1 MEPVDKITKAYRSSV
16 DTSSNKY
23 LMVPIFIFFSLLILA
38 MIRSPIIISQSGIGS
53 AIILSAP
60 LILTTYALTFIVM
73 AGRGGVDLSIGPFMG
88 FINVSSI
95 QLYAHGYLESP
106 VGWFIYAIA
115 MGLIWQLFYALIVVF
130 VRVSPIIVALAGFL
144 AFTGINLVILSR
156 PGGIAPDWLIPWGE
170 GFTIF
175 NEIFLLLIL
184 ATILFYIIT
193 HTAFWGHLKLMGADE
208 RAAFTSGVKINWV
221 RIVAHLIS
229 GVFAALSAICFTA
242 LVGSGDPIQ
251 GTKYTLLG
259 VTALV
264 LGGASLVGGRGGAFG
279 AILGAGTLY
288 LINYILV
295 TFRFERLQS
304 FVSDLSYGAVLVIAL
319 LVSLL
324 LPYVQRVTK
333 GLSVMVFFIL
343 MSFAGTFVIMHQ
355 VYDQPIVVESE
366 IKQDIDEASKAYERG
381 QKVRKLDATGNI
393 IVEEGE
399 AGTTTGEGTAQG
411 GSLAGHSVV
420 RLTETPGTIMLYVII
435 GIAGLALLLY
445 LLSVHRSPSTISFV
459 VIVTIIVA
467 GLIFDPEDK
476 EKELLKNTEQIS
488 LQSNQVSSIE
498 ASSPQYFSLERIN
511 YIPNISD
518 TALISG
524 TSYSVISIAGVILL
538 ASLIVIVMLP
548 QFSTRVKSTAM
559 LFFLAALSLIVLKG
573 VSYNNLVESAGQS
586 FFGIQGYGV
595 ILVIL
600 LLFVITAPFVHSK
613 IKNLT
618 NVYIFGLGVLGIL
631 AVYFVG
637 GNTFIPNDP
646 SLYQPQIITE
656 LNIGDIS
663 QIKYAEPKRF
673 FYESLTS
680 DFAQI
685 AYSIVTVFLL
695 QYFLFLNMGH
705 KGSYKRFAPYMYIV
719 IFAGFLWSALFYS
732 VGYSF
737 YKIIAVFIIGV
748 PLTPLVWQFMRIY
761 REKIARDSKLSQW
774 DEVK

>member
-1 MEPVDKITKAYRSSV
+1 MDIADKITKTYRSSV

-23 LMVPIFIFFSLLILA
+23 LMVPIFIFFSLLIFA

-95 QLYAHGYLESP
+95 QLYAHGYLQTP
-106 VGWFIYAIA
+106 IGWFIYAIVI
-115 MGLIWQLFYALIVVF
+115 GLIWQFFYALIVVF
-130 VRVSPIIVALAGFL
+130 VRVSPIIVALAGYL

-175 NEIFLLLIL
+175 NEIFLLMIL

-221 RIVAHLIS
+221 RIVAHLIA

-264 LGGASLVGGRGGAFG
+264 LGGASLIGGRGGAFG
-279 AILGAGTLY
+279 AILGAGNLY

-319 LVSLL
+319 LVSLI

-366 IKQDIDEASKAYERG
+366 IKEDTDEASKAYQRG

-399 AGTTTGEGTAQG
+399 AGTTTGTGTKQG

-420 RLTETPGTIMLYVII
+420 RFTETPGTIMLYIII

-445 LLSVHRSPSTISFV
+445 LLTVHRSPATTTFAV
-459 VIVTIIVA
+459 VVAIIVA

-476 EKELLKNTEQIS
+476 QKDLLKDTEKIS
-488 LQSNQVSSIE
+488 IQSGQTSSIE
-498 ASSPQYFSLERIN
+498 TSSPEYFSLEKIDYFSN
-511 YIPNISD
+511 LS
-518 TALISG
+518 ISG
-524 TSYSVISIAGVILL
+524 TSYSIIYIAGVVLL
-538 ASLIVIVMLP
+538 TSLIVIAMLP
-548 QFSTRVKSTAM
+548 QFSNRTKSAAM
-559 LFFLAALSLIVLKG
+559 FFFLAALTMIVLKG
-573 VSYNNLVESAGQS
+573 VSYNNLIESTDKS

-618 NVYIFGLGVLGIL
+618 NVYIFGFGVLAII
-631 AVYFVG
+631 ATYFVG
-637 GNTFIPNDP
+637 GNTFISDDP
-646 SLYQPQIITE
+646 SLYQPKIISE

-663 QIKYAEPKRF
+663 QIKYQEPKRF
-673 FYESLTS
+673 FYEIIRSG
-680 DFAQI
+680 
-685 AYSIVTVFLL
+685 YSQVAFSILAVFLL
-695 QYFLFLNMGH
+695 QYFLFLTMSH
-705 KGSYKRFAPYMYIV
+705 KVSYKRFAPYMYIV
-719 IFAGFLWSALFYS
+719 IFASFLWAAMFYS

-737 YKIIAVFIIGV
+737 YKIIAVFIIGI
-748 PLTPLVWQFMRIY
+748 PITPLVWQFMRIY
-761 REKIARDSKLSQW
+761 REKIARDSQLSQW
-774 DEVK
+774 EEVK

>member
-1 MEPVDKITKAYRSSV
+1 MELVDKITKAYRSSV

-95 QLYAHGYLESP
+95 QLYAHGYLQTS

-115 MGLIWQLFYALIVVF
+115 MGLIWQLFYALIVVY

-175 NEIFLLLIL
+175 NEIFLLMIL

-193 HTAFWGHLKLMGADE
+193 HTAFWGHLKLMGSDE

-343 MSFAGTFVIMHQ
+343 MSFAGTFV
-355 VYDQPIVVESE
+355 
-366 IKQDIDEASKAYERG
+366 
-381 QKVRKLDATGNI
+381 
-393 IVEEGE
+393 
-399 AGTTTGEGTAQG
+399 
-411 GSLAGHSVV
+411 
-420 RLTETPGTIMLYVII
+420 
-435 GIAGLALLLY
+435 
-445 LLSVHRSPSTISFV
+445 
-459 VIVTIIVA
+459 
-467 GLIFDPEDK
+467 
-476 EKELLKNTEQIS
+476 
-488 LQSNQVSSIE
+488 SN
-498 ASSPQYFSLERIN
+498 ASSLR
-511 YIPNISD
+511 
-518 TALISG
+518 
-524 TSYSVISIAGVILL
+524 
-538 ASLIVIVMLP
+538 
-548 QFSTRVKSTAM
+548 ST
-559 LFFLAALSLIVLKG
+559 
-573 VSYNNLVESAGQS
+573 YCC
-586 FFGIQGYGV
+586 
-595 ILVIL
+595 
-600 LLFVITAPFVHSK
+600 
-613 IKNLT
+613 
-618 NVYIFGLGVLGIL
+618 
-631 AVYFVG
+631 
-637 GNTFIPNDP
+637 
-646 SLYQPQIITE
+646 
-656 LNIGDIS
+656 
-663 QIKYAEPKRF
+663 
-673 FYESLTS
+673 
-680 DFAQI
+680 
-685 AYSIVTVFLL
+685 
-695 QYFLFLNMGH
+695 
-705 KGSYKRFAPYMYIV
+705 
-719 IFAGFLWSALFYS
+719 
-732 VGYSF
+732 
-737 YKIIAVFIIGV
+737 
-748 PLTPLVWQFMRIY
+748 
-761 REKIARDSKLSQW
+761 
-774 DEVK
+774 

>member
-1 MEPVDKITKAYRSSV
+1 MEIVDKIAKTYRSSV

-23 LMVPIFIFFSLLILA
+23 LMVPIFIFFSLLIFA

-95 QLYAHGYLESP
+95 QLYAHGYLQTP
-106 VGWFIYAIA
+106 IGWFIYAIVI
-115 MGLIWQLFYALIVVF
+115 GLIWQFFYALIVVF
-130 VRVSPIIVALAGFL
+130 VRVSPIIVALAGYL

-175 NEIFLLLIL
+175 NEVLLLMVL

-193 HTAFWGHLKLMGADE
+193 HTAFWGHLKLMGSDE

-221 RIVAHLIS
+221 RIVAHLIA

-279 AILGAGTLY
+279 AILGAGNLY

-319 LVSLL
+319 LVSLI

-366 IKQDIDEASKAYERG
+366 VKEDIDEASKAYQRG
-381 QKVRKLDATGNI
+381 TKVRKLDATGNI

-399 AGTTTGEGTAQG
+399 AGTTTGTGTKQG

-445 LLSVHRSPSTISFV
+445 LLTVHRSPSTVTFA
-459 VIVTIIVA
+459 VIVAIIVA

-476 EKELLKNTEQIS
+476 KKDLLKDTEKIS
-488 LQSNQVSSIE
+488 LQSGQTSSIE
-498 ASSPQYFSLERIN
+498 TSSPKYFSLEKIDYFSN
-511 YIPNISD
+511 LS
-518 TALISG
+518 ISG
-524 TSYSVISIAGVILL
+524 TTYSIIYIAGVVLL
-538 ASLIVIVMLP
+538 ASLIVIAMLP
-548 QFSTRVKSTAM
+548 QFSNRIKSTAM
-559 LFFLAALSLIVLKG
+559 LFFLAALTIIVLKG
-573 VSYNNLVESAGQS
+573 VSYNNLIESTDKS

-600 LLFVITAPFVHSK
+600 LLFVITAPFVHSR

-618 NVYIFGLGVLGIL
+618 NVYIFGLGVLAII
-631 AVYFVG
+631 ATYFVG
-637 GNTFIPNDP
+637 GNTFIPDDP
-646 SLYQPQIITE
+646 SLYQSKIISE

-663 QIKYAEPKRF
+663 QVKYGEPKRF
-673 FYESLTS
+673 FYDILRSG
-680 DFAQI
+680 
-685 AYSIVTVFLL
+685 YSQVAFSILAVFLL

-705 KGSYKRFAPYMYIV
+705 KASYKRFAPYMYIV
-719 IFAGFLWSALFYS
+719 IFASFLWAAIFYS

-737 YKIIAVFIIGV
+737 YKIIVVFIIGI
-748 PLTPLVWQFMRIY
+748 PLTPLVWQFMSIY
-761 REKIARDSKLSQW
+761 REKVGRDRQLSQW
-774 DEVK
+774 EEVK

>member
-1 MEPVDKITKAYRSSV
+1 MEIVDKITKTYRSSV

-23 LMVPIFIFFSLLILA
+23 LMVPIFIFFSLLIFA

-95 QLYAHGYLESP
+95 QLYAHGYLQTP
-106 VGWFIYAIA
+106 IGWFIYAIVI
-115 MGLIWQLFYALIVVF
+115 GLIWQFFYALIVVF
-130 VRVSPIIVALAGFL
+130 VRVSPIIVALAGYL

-175 NEIFLLLIL
+175 NEIFLLMIL

-221 RIVAHLIS
+221 RIVAHLIA
-229 GVFAALSAICFTA
+229 GVFAALSAICFTV

-264 LGGASLVGGRGGAFG
+264 LGGASLIGGRGGAFG
-279 AILGAGTLY
+279 AILGAGNLY

-319 LVSLL
+319 LVSLI

-366 IKQDIDEASKAYERG
+366 IKEDTDEASKAYQRG

-399 AGTTTGEGTAQG
+399 AGTTTGTGTKQG

-420 RLTETPGTIMLYVII
+420 RLTETPGTIMLYIII

-445 LLSVHRSPSTISFV
+445 LLTVHRSPATTTFAV
-459 VIVTIIVA
+459 VVAIIVA

-476 EKELLKNTEQIS
+476 QKDLLKDTEKIS
-488 LQSNQVSSIE
+488 IQSGQTSSIE
-498 ASSPQYFSLERIN
+498 TSSPEYFSLEKIDYFSN
-511 YIPNISD
+511 LS
-518 TALISG
+518 ISG
-524 TSYSVISIAGVILL
+524 TSYSIIYIAGGVLL
-538 ASLIVIVMLP
+538 TSLIVIAMLP
-548 QFSTRVKSTAM
+548 QFSNRTKSAAM
-559 LFFLAALSLIVLKG
+559 FFFLAALTMIVLKG
-573 VSYNNLVESAGQS
+573 VSYNNLIESTDKS

-618 NVYIFGLGVLGIL
+618 NVYIFGFGVLAIL
-631 AVYFVG
+631 ATYFVG
-637 GNTFIPNDP
+637 GNTFISDDP
-646 SLYQPQIITE
+646 SLYQPKIISE
-656 LNIGDIS
+656 LNIGDFS
-663 QIKYAEPKRF
+663 QIKYQEPKRF
-673 FYESLTS
+673 FYEIIRSG
-680 DFAQI
+680 
-685 AYSIVTVFLL
+685 YSQVAFSILAVFLL
-695 QYFLFLNMGH
+695 QYFLFLTMSH
-705 KGSYKRFAPYMYIV
+705 KVSYKRFAPYMYIV
-719 IFAGFLWSALFYS
+719 IFASLLWAAMFYS

-737 YKIIAVFIIGV
+737 YKIIAVFIIGI
-748 PLTPLVWQFMRIY
+748 PITPLVWQFMRIY
-761 REKIARDSKLSQW
+761 REKIARDSQLSQW
-774 DEVK
+774 EEVK